1 MFGERAIFGVGE
13 GFKNCFGVNSCS
25 WTTFIFY
32 VTLISDIWFWLIF
45 GVIFY
50 FFGSWWAIFG
60 VWVGFKNFFG
70 VSACRLITFVV
81 RVVVVVGLWQK
92 TPTHFG
98 PFIWL
103 LIARIS
109 LIPFSLSRA
118 FQDRSLEYPLACIWW
133 KYFFSLRRGDLISRS
148 CWSVLDFL
156 IFQKKRFRE

>member
-92 TPTHFG
+92 PPTHFG

-133 KYFFSLRRGDLISRS
+133 KYFF
-148 CWSVLDFL
+148 
-156 IFQKKRFRE
+156 